1 MDIHINI
8 ETLRNNNLSVSEFI
22 YIRNLYVDNLQKIDN
37 VFQIL
42 DVFSL
47 NNLESKGFIKITENE
62 IVLRNKAKALF
73 NQEDLFDRFL
83 VTFPIKTPKK
93 KRYLSPAKLEG
104 VAYNTLKNKWN
115 RIFKNNKAKALK
127 AIEVLEAEIRMRQ
140 QTPDGLEFMNA
151 VDVWLNQANYEK
163 YEYLLEE
170 DFEASRDSSNYDDW
184 L

>member
-1 MDIHINI
+1 MDIQLNTDLLIK
-8 ETLRNNNLSVSEFI
+8 NNLSVSEFL
-22 YIRNLYVDNLQKIDN
+22 YIRNLYVDRLSKIDN
-37 VFQIL
+37 LSLIIDPFKL
-42 DVFSL
+42 D
-47 NNLESKGFIKITENE
+47 NLELKGFIKITKEG
-62 IVLRNKAKALF
+62 IILRQKSKDLF
-73 NQEDLFDRFL
+73 NHEDLFDRFL
-83 VTFPIKTPKK
+83 VTFPIKTPLK

-115 RIFKNNKAKALK
+115 RIFKNDKAKAQK

-140 QTPDGLEFMNA
+140 KSHDGLEFMNA

-170 DFEASRDSSNYDDW
+170 DLDADKDASNYNDW